1 MNSISAAVVTAWPLG
16 SQAVTPAG
24 SPALLPNPRYRHKQR
39 TIHPTAIG
47 EIAPY
52 HCLQH
57 AFSMRKGQRETN
69 INCPTLWGIEGESSQ
84 QPLLVL
90 GQDGLC
96 CSKREVPGEICP
108 TGSTLLRPLLYP
120 CPYRQHLPESGCST
134 ALRASLQGKQGLRA
148 AACSLAFPPSPPTA
162 GLPGSNPALLAK
174 RGSHAPCTP
183 TCKPIV
189 NLQNDNAA
197 ALQPCNQSGDCLTA
211 NPIQVIPALLLARG
225 RLKRE

>member
-24 SPALLPNPRYRHKQR
+24 SPALLPNPRYGHKQR
-39 TIHPTAIG
+39 TIHPTVIG

-69 INCPTLWGIEGESSQ
+69 INCPTLWGVEGESSQ

-148 AACSLAFPPSPPTA
+148 AACSLAFPPSPPTT

-174 RGSHAPCTP
+174 RGSHEPCTP

-189 NLQNDNAA
+189 NLQNE
-197 ALQPCNQSGDCLTA
+197 TT
-211 NPIQVIPALLLARG
+211 LLLYSRVTRA
-225 RLKRE
+225 EIV